1 MYNIFFE
8 HIRFFN
14 DEFLYLINRLDEN
27 RKKDSDMNF
36 FFINNENPF

>member
-14 DEFLYLINRLDEN
+14 DEFLYLINRLTEN
-27 RKKDSDMNF
+27 KDSDIN